1 MLLLHSRLPN
11 RQQQSWSHSVRHAH
25 LRVHLHRHRPIRR
38 CVCSECNI
46 CLTGES
52 TSYWYSGLFLRSAC
66 SICAD
71 PRVLALLDL
80 LAVSSRCSLSG
91 AITCTD
97 SSHSNPFN
105 YVIGALLVFADFDKP
120 VHCRDDEFA
129 RFNPTSGQTCMEYM
143 APYLSGPGSRNNLT
157 NPNATSDCRVCVYQR
172 GSDYLYSVNL
182 LDYYFGWRDAAICV
196 IFALS
201 SYAMVYLL
209 MKLRTKASK
218 AAE

>member
-1 MLLLHSRLPN
+1 MLLLYSRLSN
-11 RQQQSWSHSVRHAH
+11 RQQQSRSHPIRHAH
-25 LRVHLHRHRPIRR
+25 LRVHLHWHWAVRR
-38 CVCSECNI
+38 CVCSERNI
-46 CLTGES
+46 CVTGEPAPH
-52 TSYWYSGLFLRSAC
+52 WYSGLLLRSAC

-80 LAVSSRCSLSG
+80 LAVSPSHPHSKV
-91 AITCTD
+91 ITCTD
-97 SSHSNPFN
+97 SSSSNPFN

-120 VHCRDDEFA
+120 VRCKESEFA
-129 RFNPTSGQTCMEYM
+129 RFNPPSGQSCMEYM

-157 NPNATSDCRVCVYQR
+157 NPDATSDCRVCVYQR